1 MHTKQKSKIHMKS
14 NKLRLQEFLLFPQ
27 DVMREN
33 VHGWTPA
40 AVLFPSP
47 LRLMRWQER
56 RRQAPPRGL
65 DLYAVHHLARR
76 RRSRVRRIHRCQGQP
91 PVEELGLRDGKLGL
105 DEGYLLSCRD
115 LVRRSIF
122 SHSSTQKISLDLGG
136 RRCAWMY
143 QDGVVRVLTWCWRAR
158 MVPTQP

>member
-1 MHTKQKSKIHMKS
+1 MKN
-14 NKLRLQEFLLFPQ
+14 NKLRLQEFLFPQ

-33 VHGWTPA
+33 VHGGWTPA

-47 LRLMRWQER
+47 LRLLRWQQER
-56 RRQAPPRGL
+56 RRQAPPRWL

-91 PVEELGLRDGKLGL
+91 PVEELGLRHGKLGL

-115 LVRRSIF
+115 PVRRSIF
-122 SHSSTQKISLDLGG
+122 SHSSIYRYPWTLVVGAVRGCI
-136 RRCAWMY
+136 RMAWCEY
-143 QDGVVRVLTWCWRAR
+143 
-158 MVPTQP
+158 

>member
-1 MHTKQKSKIHMKS
+1 MKN
-14 NKLRLQEFLLFPQ
+14 NKLRLQEFLFPQ

-33 VHGWTPA
+33 VHGGWTPA

-47 LRLMRWQER
+47 LRLLRWQQER
-56 RRQAPPRGL
+56 RRQAPPRWL

-91 PVEELGLRDGKLGL
+91 PVEELGLRHGKLGL
-105 DEGYLLSCRD
+105 DEGYLLSRRD
-115 LVRRSIF
+115 PVRRSIF

-136 RRCAWMY
+136 RRCACSGCIRMA
-143 QDGVVRVLTWCWRAR
+143 WC
-158 MVPTQP
+158 

>member
-1 MHTKQKSKIHMKS
+1 MKN
-14 NKLRLQEFLLFPQ
+14 NKLRLQEFLFPQ

-33 VHGWTPA
+33 VHGGWTPA

-47 LRLMRWQER
+47 LRLLRWQQER

-91 PVEELGLRDGKLGL
+91 PVEELGLRHGKLGL

-136 RRCAWMY
+136 RRCACSGCIRMA
-143 QDGVVRVLTWCWRAR
+143 WC
-158 MVPTQP
+158 

>member
-1 MHTKQKSKIHMKS
+1 MKN
-14 NKLRLQEFLLFPQ
+14 NKLRLQEFLFPQ

-33 VHGWTPA
+33 VHGGWTPA

-47 LRLMRWQER
+47 LRLLRWQQER
-56 RRQAPPRGL
+56 RRQAPPRWL

-115 LVRRSIF
+115 PVRRSIF
-122 SHSSTQKISLDLGG
+122 SHSSIYRYPWTLVVGAVRGCI
-136 RRCAWMY
+136 RMAWCEY
-143 QDGVVRVLTWCWRAR
+143 
-158 MVPTQP
+158 

>member
-27 DVMREN
+27 DVLREN

-47 LRLMRWQER
+47 LRLMRGQER

-76 RRSRVRRIHRCQGQP
+76 RRRGGVRRIHRCQGQP

-115 LVRRSIF
+115 PVRRSIF
-122 SHSSTQKISLDLGG
+122 SHSSIYRYPWTLVVGAVRGCI
-136 RRCAWMY
+136 RMAWCEY
-143 QDGVVRVLTWCWRAR
+143 
-158 MVPTQP
+158 

>member
-47 LRLMRWQER
+47 LRLMRGQER

-76 RRSRVRRIHRCQGQP
+76 RRRGGVRRIHRCQGQP
-91 PVEELGLRDGKLGL
+91 PVEELGLRHGKLGL

-136 RRCAWMY
+136 RRCACSGCIRMA
-143 QDGVVRVLTWCWRAR
+143 WCEY
-158 MVPTQP
+158 

>member
-1 MHTKQKSKIHMKS
+1 MKN
-14 NKLRLQEFLLFPQ
+14 NKLRLQEFLFPQ

-33 VHGWTPA
+33 VHGGWTPA

-47 LRLMRWQER
+47 LRLLRWQQER
-56 RRQAPPRGL
+56 RRQAPPRWL

-76 RRSRVRRIHRCQGQP
+76 RRGRVRRIHRCQGQP

-136 RRCAWMY
+136 RRCACSGCIRMA
-143 QDGVVRVLTWCWRAR
+143 WC
-158 MVPTQP
+158 